1 MTDKELMELAV
12 QARERA
18 YVPYSQFKVGAALLD
33 AQGRIYLGCNIENA
47 AFSPTN
53 CAERTAIFKAVSEG
67 VREFKALA
75 VVADTEEPVTPCGVC
90 RQVMAEFF
98 DPQMPIYLGNLRGD
112 VLKTSLAE
120 LLPASFISK
129 DLESGAAMT
138 ERFKSGF
145 VAVVGRPNVGK
156 STLMNALLGQKV
168 AIVSDKP
175 QTTRNTIRGVLTLEH
190 AQIVFLDTPGLHKP
204 LHKLGEYMVKSAFQA
219 LEDVDLVLWLV
230 EAGRWTAADDH
241 ILGELAA
248 VRQPIIL
255 VANKADQ
262 VSPGEQEAFLR
273 VAGQKRDFAAAL
285 AVSALQ
291 GTNLGELIE
300 LIVERLAEGPK
311 YYPDDW
317 LSDQPERFIVA
328 EFIREELFL
337 RTEQEVPHSIAVDVE
352 EIKEDPEKNLMRIRA
367 TIYVERESQKDLVIG
382 RGGRMLKEVGTSA
395 RLQMERLLGTQVHL
409 ELWVKVKKDLRNK
422 PGALRELGYE

>member
-1 MTDKELMELAV
+1 
-12 QARERA
+12 
-18 YVPYSQFKVGAALLD
+18 
-33 AQGRIYLGCNIENA
+33 
-47 AFSPTN
+47 
-53 CAERTAIFKAVSEG
+53 
-67 VREFKALA
+67 
-75 VVADTEEPVTPCGVC
+75 
-90 RQVMAEFF
+90 
-98 DPQMPIYLGNLRGD
+98 
-112 VLKTSLAE
+112 
-120 LLPASFISK
+120 
-129 DLESGAAMT
+129 MT

-230 EAGRWTAADDH
+230 EAGKWTTADNH
-241 ILGELAA
+241 ILEELSG
-248 VRQPIIL
+248 VQQPVIL

-262 VSPGEQEAFLR
+262 VSSAEQEAFLEQ
-273 VAGQKRDFAAAL
+273 VAEKRTFAASL
-285 AVSALQ
+285 AVSALE
-291 GTNLGELIE
+291 GTNLDELID
-300 LIVERLAEGPK
+300 LIVERLEEGPK

-367 TIYVERESQKDLVIG
+367 TIYEIG
-382 RGGRMLKEVGTSA
+382 RAHV
-395 RLQMERLLGTQVHL
+395 
-409 ELWVKVKKDLRNK
+409 
-422 PGALRELGYE
+422 